1 MRHSSIHVIT
11 LIVAENIF
19 LFTQS
24 YLNNFMENVYFKIFT
39 DVVSKYREIV
49 NTVKGTLVDI

>member
-49 NTVKGTLVDI
+49 NTVKSTLVDI